1 MKAYSDRKQAVDD
14 SEKKKKCCSDNY
26 WQAIPLKG
34 HY

>member
-14 SEKKKKCCSDNY
+14 SEKKKCCSDNY